1 MKAFDL
7 EKALAGEPVVLRN
20 GHKAFIVKHIPEEH
34 IKKEECEL
42 IGYLVEGLKFQSCAT
57 WTKDGKYNPCF
68 SSHIYDIV
76 GMYEEPRPTVTLTL
90 PAPITYPEEN
100 KRCYTIVINDVDAYD
115 GDGSFVSIS
124 DWVAEKENGD
134 YDYQT
139 KQRIMEG
146 LLFATEE
153 DAQAWLEALKNSRR

>member
-1 MKAFDL
+1 MKEFNL
-7 EKALAGEPVVLRN
+7 EKALTGEPVVLRN
-20 GHKAFIVKHIPEEH
+20 GSKAFVKFVIEKPMY
-34 IKKEECEL
+34 IDSKL
-42 IGYLVEGLKFQSCAT
+42 VGYFIDEQGRGGEVAWIE
-57 WTKDGKYNPCF
+57 DGRQDRHEDSDF
-68 SSHIYDIV
+68 DIV
-76 GMYEEPRPTVTLTL
+76 GMWEEPSPTVTLTL

-153 DAQAWLEALKNSRR
+153 DAQAWLDALKNARR

>member
-1 MKAFDL
+1 MRPFDL
-7 EKALAGEPVVLRN
+7 ERSLAGEPVVLRN
-20 GHKAFIVKHIPEEH
+20 GNKAFVKFVMENPVR
-34 IKKEECEL
+34 EECAMIGYVIDDRSRDSL
-42 IGYLVEGLKFQSCAT
+42 IGWYKNGLYASCGG
-57 WTKDGKYNPCF
+57 DGL
-68 SSHIYDIV
+68 DIV

-153 DAQAWLEALKNSRR
+153 DAQAWLDAMKNARR

>member
-1 MKAFDL
+1 MKKFDL
-7 EKALAGEPVVLRN
+7 EKALAGKPVVLRD
-20 GHKAFIVKHIPEEH
+20 GSKAFVKFEVPKELRENNFADIVGFRIRGNEFIVKEWDVDGVTRSS
-34 IKKEECEL
+34 C
-42 IGYLVEGLKFQSCAT
+42 GYE
-57 WTKDGKYNPCF
+57 
-68 SSHIYDIV
+68 DIV
-76 GMYEEPRPTVTLTL
+76 GMWEEPRPTVTLTL

-153 DAQAWLEALKNSRR
+153 DAQAWLDAMKNARR

>member
-1 MKAFDL
+1 MKEFDL

-20 GHKAFIVKHIPEEH
+20 GDKAFVKFVLENPLFEDDQVVGFHIDSEGKEEVTSWGNNGVHIPNTN
-34 IKKEECEL
+34 
-42 IGYLVEGLKFQSCAT
+42 S
-57 WTKDGKYNPCF
+57 
-68 SSHIYDIV
+68 IYDII
-76 GMYEEPRPTVTLTL
+76 GMWEEPRPTVTLTL

-153 DAQAWLEALKNSRR
+153 DAQAWLDAMKNARR